1 MRYKINSAV
10 AYTRKMKTKVFFK
23 WFFYSLSLV
32 ILYSIM
38 SCGIFELWQPYFIIS
53 LAIAVSMREQEFA
66 SSVFGIVCG
75 FMLDI
80 SIGTLFGFYAVCLMP
95 CCFLTSLFSR
105 NLIKV
110 NFLNHIIFT
119 AAATLISFSMYYLFN
134 YAIWNTEG
142 REIIISKIL
151 IPSFFATVITAIP
164 IYLLVRLISRK
175 LGLEENIDLNEAM
188 EEIVEK
194 REEKEKVK

>member
-23 WFFYSLSLV
+23 WFFYFLALI

-66 SSVFGIVCG
+66 SSIFGIFCG

-80 SIGTLFGFYAVCLMP
+80 SVGTLFGFYAVWLMP

-119 AAATLISFSMYYLFN
+119 AASALFSFVMYYLFN
-134 YAIWNTEG
+134 FAIWNTVG
-142 REIIISKIL
+142 REIIITKIL
-151 IPSFFATVITAIP
+151 LPSFIATVITALP
-164 IYLLVRLISRK
+164 IYLLIKFISRK

-188 EEIVEK
+188 EEIVDK
-194 REEKEKVK
+194 REEREKTK

>member
-38 SCGIFELWQPYFIIS
+38 SCGIFELWQPYFIIP

-66 SSVFGIVCG
+66 SSVFGIICG

-151 IPSFFATVITAIP
+151 VPSFFATVITALP
-164 IYLLVRLISRK
+164 VYLLIRLISRK

>member
-38 SCGIFELWQPYFIIS
+38 SCGIFELWQPYFIIP

-66 SSVFGIVCG
+66 SSVFGIICG

-119 AAATLISFSMYYLFN
+119 AASTLISFSMYYLFN

-151 IPSFFATVITAIP
+151 IPSFFATVITALP
-164 IYLLVRLISRK
+164 IYLLIKLISRK
-175 LGLEENIDLNEAM
+175 LGLEENLDLNEAM

-194 REEKEKVK
+194 REEKEKAK

>member
-10 AYTRKMKTKVFFK
+10 AYTRKMKTKVFFR
-23 WFFYSLSLV
+23 WFFYFLALV

-66 SSVFGIVCG
+66 SSVFGIFCG

-80 SIGTLFGFYAVCLMP
+80 SVGTLFGFYAVWLMP

-119 AAATLISFSMYYLFN
+119 AVSTLFSFSMYYLFN
-134 YAIWNTEG
+134 FAIWNTLG
-142 REIIISKIL
+142 REIIITKIL
-151 IPSFFATVITAIP
+151 IPSFIATVLTAPP
-164 IYLLVRLISRK
+164 IYLLIKFISRK
-175 LGLEENIDLNEAM
+175 LGLEENVDLNEAM
-188 EEIVEK
+188 EEIVDR
-194 REEKEKVK
+194 REEREKK

>member
-1 MRYKINSAV
+1 MRYKINSVV
-10 AYTRKMKTKVFFK
+10 AYTRKMKIKVFFR
-23 WFFYSLSLV
+23 WFFYFLALI
-32 ILYSIM
+32 ILYAIM
-38 SCGIFELWQPYFIIS
+38 SCGIFDLWQPYFIIS

-66 SSVFGIVCG
+66 SSMFGIVCG

-80 SIGTLFGFYAVCLMP
+80 SVGTLFGFYAVWLMP

-119 AAATLISFSMYYLFN
+119 AVTTLFSFSMYYLFN
-134 YAIWNTEG
+134 FVIWNTAG
-142 REIIISKIL
+142 RDIIITSIL
-151 IPSFFATVITAIP
+151 LPSFIATFVTAPP
-164 IYLLVRLISRK
+164 IYFLVKLISNK
-175 LGLEENIDLNEAM
+175 LGLEDNIDLNEAM

-194 REEKEKVK
+194 REEHEKD